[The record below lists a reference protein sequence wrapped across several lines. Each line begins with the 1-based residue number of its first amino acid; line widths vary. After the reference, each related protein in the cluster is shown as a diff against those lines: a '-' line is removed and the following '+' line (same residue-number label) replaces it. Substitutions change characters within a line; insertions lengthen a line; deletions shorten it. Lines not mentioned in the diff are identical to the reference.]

1 MSDVVMEESMEDR
14 DMELETRRS
23 ALGDAEHTC
32 VCLLDDLL
40 TGIFQEMQ
48 VRVQNTALF
57 TTTARQ
63 MCALVFQG
71 VQMSAC
77 EASDSLDRS
86 GRQQIL
92 KPQRR
97 TRSASTPLLFLR
109 RLLYFLEKRVDRV
122 GLELQHFPSSQ
133 AVAGRTGDAW
143 CIPVDKVSVFLQLLV
158 SKGLVSAVPSTI
170 TFVMDVNREV
180 LDAKNAR
187 VTLSHLQ
194 QLVHKAVLT
203 AEEELETGTEGPDKV
218 TLKLPGSG
226 PEVELLSSYL
236 EEMPPRAVEMDRRA
250 PGQVVKKALL
260 NARERAISRKVRL
273 LMAPSPRLGSRWKT
287 VRHKLIVP
295 TNDTADMEGD
305 ILSNKP
311 TTDTSVEHDETPDT
325 AALSNIFALGT
336 PRQLSAQEHARRN
349 DLLAHLER
357 EEARSKRRATSG
369 LNSSLES
376 DDATC
381 SSQADQDFQAYVT
394 ANSIVTTGLSPTRPQ
409 ENASRGR
416 GRTKIQRSKFE
427 LERETL
433 PFSVC
438 DGTNRVPEE
447 QERLSAAIC
456 SPIKRPRAS
465 VMLPPETPGRPIQTA
480 STLAQ
485 LPQLDSSRLAI
496 GVSAVVHG
504 VEKRGPPRRPSRNS
518 RLQLHNYSAAV
529 DGVEEALKNVEEV
542 NIMPFSPVRTS
553 TREPSK
559 EDTYRL
565 PVIPIMSPI
574 RASPHRKHV
583 GFKAHKGPDN
593 ERISPKAHVRQRP
606 LKQQV
611 WESTTRSPPRTR
623 NQSVSGKDF
632 RKIQSYEEEPM
643 APRRNVLTNE
653 CED

>member
-40 TGIFQEMQ
+40 TGIFEEMQ

-77 EASDSLDRS
+77 EASDSLDR
-86 GRQQIL
+86 
-92 KPQRR
+92 K
-97 TRSASTPLLFLR
+97 
-109 RLLYFLEKRVDRV
+109 KRVDRV

-295 TNDTADMEGD
+295 TNDTADMEDD

-381 SSQADQDFQAYVT
+381 SSQADQDFQAD
-394 ANSIVTTGLSPTRPQ
+394 
-409 ENASRGR
+409 
-416 GRTKIQRSKFE
+416 
-427 LERETL
+427 LERL
-433 PFSVC
+433 
-438 DGTNRVPEE
+438 
-447 QERLSAAIC
+447 
-456 SPIKRPRAS
+456 
-465 VMLPPETPGRPIQTA
+465 
-480 STLAQ
+480 
-485 LPQLDSSRLAI
+485 
-496 GVSAVVHG
+496 
-504 VEKRGPPRRPSRNS
+504 
-518 RLQLHNYSAAV
+518 
-529 DGVEEALKNVEEV
+529 
-542 NIMPFSPVRTS
+542 
-553 TREPSK
+553 
-559 EDTYRL
+559 
-565 PVIPIMSPI
+565 
-574 RASPHRKHV
+574 
-583 GFKAHKGPDN
+583 
-593 ERISPKAHVRQRP
+593 
-606 LKQQV
+606 
-611 WESTTRSPPRTR
+611 
-623 NQSVSGKDF
+623 
-632 RKIQSYEEEPM
+632 
-643 APRRNVLTNE
+643 
-653 CED
+653 